1 MVPCFLD
8 LWIFSVHLEWPSFC
22 SDPPDLARP
31 LHGTATQPGHARS
44 KKIFDLT
51 THTML
56 EISCD
61 KFHLRLLLDVKMLFD
76 YNYSVKYF
84 GNIWDMFHLC
94 FLYSRFCW
102 ASPCSHGLNRRHIFG
117 LRKHWR
123 IRGGG
128 GPNLQN
134 NSTFSTSLREIP
146 DPPLER
152 KQYRNILL
160 KSSGFQKVM
169 VVVCGLKK
177 R

>member
-1 MVPCFLD
+1 MGIILFGSTRPR
-8 LWIFSVHLEWPSFC
+8 SSA
-22 SDPPDLARP
+22 ARYSNS
-31 LHGTATQPGHARS
+31 ARACEEQ
-44 KKIFDLT
+44 KIFDLT

-123 IRGGG
+123 IQGRAGG

-134 NSTFSTSLREIP
+134 NSTFRSWRTSLREIL

-160 KSSGFQKVM
+160 KSSWFQKVM
-169 VVVCGLKK
+169 VVICGLKK